1 MGRTGATDA
10 MPGPDD
16 ARLIAAVAKGDA
28 CAFRTLAERH
38 GRALHRIAYRMLGDA
53 SEAEDVAQES
63 LLRLWDN
70 AAAWRPVGGGVAGW
84 LRRIVTNLCIDRI
97 RKTARLT
104 DVPVPD
110 RADETPLADTAL
122 DARRLAE
129 VASAAVLAL
138 PDRQRAAIVLT
149 YYEQASNA
157 EAADA
162 LGLKVKA
169 FESLL
174 VRARTALRE
183 HVGAAGISG
192 ADLSTSEGGA
202 V

>member
-1 MGRTGATDA
+1 MGQTGAADA
-10 MPGPDD
+10 EPGPHD

-28 CAFRTLAERH
+28 RAFRVLVERH
-38 GRALHRIAYRMLGDA
+38 GRTLHRIAYRMLGDA

-70 AAAWRPVGGGVAGW
+70 AAAWRPVGGGVPGW
-84 LRRIVTNLCIDRI
+84 LRRVATNLCLDRI

-104 DVPVPD
+104 DAPVPEC
-110 RADETPLADTAL
+110 ADETPAADAVL

-129 VASAAVLAL
+129 VARAAVLAL

-149 YYEQASNA
+149 YYEQANNA

-174 VRARTALRE
+174 VRARAALRE
-183 HVGAAGISG
+183 NVGAAGISG
-192 ADLSTSEGGA
+192 ADLATSEGGA
-202 V
+202 A